1 MVALARGFLLRREDY
16 AQMAQHVQT
25 AAPLEACG
33 LIAGQAG
40 RSVAVYPIPN
50 VLASPSR
57 FRMAPEAQWQALYA
71 IEQQGWDLL
80 GIYHS
85 HPQGPPSPSE
95 VDARELTYPE
105 VFHLI
110 WAPLGAVWVCRAF
123 FWTPQGFTEAPLRL
137 E

>member
-1 MVALARGFLLRREDY
+1 MVALARGFRLRREDY
-16 AQMAQHVQT
+16 ARMARHVQT

-33 LIAGQAG
+33 LIAGRAG

-57 FRMAPEAQWQALYA
+57 FRMDPQAQWQAWRA
-71 IEQQGWDLL
+71 MQARQWDWL

-85 HPQGPPSPSE
+85 HPQGPPHPSE

-110 WAPLGAVWVCRAF
+110 WAPLGDVWVCRAF
-123 FWTPQGFTEAPLRL
+123 FWTPQGFAEAPLRL